1 MKKTINV
8 NLSTIVLVGIII
20 LMLVGGGLMY
30 YQNKVD
36 KLKKELA
43 TEIKLK
49 DALLDSVTYYQ
60 NKEKEWVA
68 EKLTIQTTIENL
80 KSLNGKLTDNQKEL
94 VKRIEEIGKDY
105 KIIAAA
111 LIKTQVKVDSLLLR
125 TKPTIDTLKKTVSF
139 ADTYKEGKKEMS
151 FSFTIGNVLPAF
163 KNVDPY
169 LKIDSLRFPNKQ
181 FVNFNWKNDKKK
193 GYPVSFSVSNSND
206 FFRTADIDSYII
218 PEVDKEAIKPN
229 GWQKFGRFVVKN
241 GKLSILIGA
250 AGLAGWLL
258 AK

>member
-1 MKKTINV
+1 MNKSVNI
-8 NLSTIVLVGIII
+8 NLSTLILIGIITFLLI
-20 LMLVGGGLMY
+20 GGGWTY
-30 YQNKVD
+30 YQNRVD
-36 KLKKELA
+36 NLKKELA
-43 TEIKLK
+43 TETKLK
-49 DALLDSVTYYQ
+49 NALLDSVEYYQ

-68 EKLTIQTTIENL
+68 EKLTIQTSVENL
-80 KSLNGKLTDNQKEL
+80 KNLNNKLTENQKEL

-125 TKPTIDTLKKTVSF
+125 TKPTIDTLKKTVAF

-163 KNVDPY
+163 KNIDPY
-169 LKIDSLRFPNKQ
+169 LRIDSLSFPNKQ
-181 FVNFNWKNDKKK
+181 FVNFNWKNDKKE

-206 FFRTADIDSYII
+206 FFKTVNIDSYII
-218 PEVDKEAIKPN
+218 PEVNKSELKPN
-229 GWQKFGRFVVKN
+229 NWQKFGKFIKGS
-241 GKLSILIGA
+241 GKTLITIGV
-250 AGLAGWLL
+250 AGFAGWYI